1 MRRSWLVPCWTS
13 SLLKWYLEVVDL
25 GWWGANSTLLLMGC
39 SFSTSI
45 NLGGFQLKT
54 WLLPCGIKRRSSLA
68 NMRLS
73 ATLFGSVL
81 KLLPSVGKLMWL
93 MCLLSTAL
101 WPSAWLFPSNFLRNW
116 SGHVHLLFLGL
127 LWTHPGLCQPHLR
140 LGLLWRMLMWDGLT
154 GHPRLSEEMAVRMAK
169 GVSVQFP
176 FRNPQTGEVELHT
189 LNSRYER
196 PALSFLYGLI
206 RKAVLWL
213 FGLDEF
219 REVLFSDVA
228 KTDLRIHRPTAT
240 AGLYVKLADCGVQR
254 CHQHMT
260 GFTASRPIRRSGDLA
275 RPAWDEPRGRSG
287 TALLCPVCPWS
298 SPRYLNLH

>member
-1 MRRSWLVPCWTS
+1 
-13 SLLKWYLEVVDL
+13 
-25 GWWGANSTLLLMGC
+25 
-39 SFSTSI
+39 
-45 NLGGFQLKT
+45 
-54 WLLPCGIKRRSSLA
+54 
-68 NMRLS
+68 
-73 ATLFGSVL
+73 
-81 KLLPSVGKLMWL
+81 
-93 MCLLSTAL
+93 
-101 WPSAWLFPSNFLRNW
+101 
-116 SGHVHLLFLGL
+116 
-127 LWTHPGLCQPHLR
+127 
-140 LGLLWRMLMWDGLT
+140 
-154 GHPRLSEEMAVRMAK
+154 MAVRMAK

-176 FRNPQTGEVELHT
+176 FRSPQTGEVELHT

-196 PALSFLYGLI
+196 PTLSFLYGLI

-275 RPAWDEPRGRSG
+275 RPA
-287 TALLCPVCPWS
+287 
-298 SPRYLNLH
+298 